1 MKKKMVV
8 FSGAGLDVESGI
20 QAFRTD
26 GGLWYEYNV
35 EDVATIEGWRK
46 NRQLVLKFYNE
57 RHKQLDTVVPNSA
70 HLYLAELEK
79 KYDVYHI
86 TQNVSNLLERAGC
99 TNVLHLHG
107 QLTKMRAFNNNTVY
121 DWPKDFDI
129 QTDSVDE
136 NGDTLRPH
144 IVWFGEDVPNMGKAE
159 KLTKDADILIVI
171 GTSLQVYPAANL
183 LYKVNFRT
191 PVYYIDPSISDV
203 GIDIRN
209 FTHIKETATEGVK
222 QLKLW

>member
-1 MKKKMVV
+1 MKKKIVV
-8 FSGAGLDVESGI
+8 FTGAGISAESGI
-20 QAFRTD
+20 QTFRD
-26 GGLWYEYNV
+26 SDGLWEQYDV
-35 EDVATIEGWRK
+35 KDVATIDGWRK
-46 NRQLVLKFYNE
+46 DRKLVLKFYNE
-57 RHKQLDTVVPNSA
+57 RHKQLDTVEPNSA
-70 HLYLAELEK
+70 HYFLAELEQ
-79 KYDVYHI
+79 KYDVQI
-86 TQNVSNLLERAGC
+86 VTQNVDDLHERAGS

-159 KLTKDADILIVI
+159 KLTKEADILIVI

-191 PVYYIDPSISDV
+191 HTYYIDPSDSDV

-209 FTHIKETATEGVK
+209 FTHIKETATKGVK
-222 QLKLW
+222 KLKL